1 MEFLISLHQLDTLCT
16 RNEEPKENLSSTDS
30 LLVTTPANLTP
41 ELNLSWESQ
50 QQLIGDQTS
59 LEYILSC
66 SNRLINKQDE
76 VQSILTRTT
85 RIAKVDRNII
95 DFICI
100 NKISFFFRRFHLNY
114 MNSIQTKKNV

>member
-1 MEFLISLHQLDTLCT
+1 MKTTEKDRMEKLQFLMNKVIILSFISYRILISLHQLDTLCT

-66 SNRLINKQDE
+66 SNRLTNKQDE
-76 VQSILTRTT
+76 VQSILTRTA
-85 RIAKVDRNII
+85 RIAKVDRNIV
-95 DFICI
+95 DFI
-100 NKISFFFRRFHLNY
+100 
-114 MNSIQTKKNV
+114 